1 MRSWR
6 GHAPRLWSSG
16 GGYPDRP
23 GRQCSTVLV
32 ALAILVVTLV
42 VAILLRGRRAALVVL
57 AAGLFAALLALAVGI
72 NGEWPRALDTSVAE
86 WFDAHRT
93 RRRDLDAGSAF
104 NYIGQPLHVLTA
116 AVVCGTPLSVRM
128 RSALPA
134 ALVIGAVGLGVAVE
148 HTLKATIG
156 RSATSGPLVDYL
168 HSYPSGH
175 VTGAAALLGTVAVCI
190 AAGRR
195 RAAKAAL
202 AALVVAGVLIVGLL
216 ALYTGAHTCTDVV
229 GGLLLGGA
237 IVASSAA
244 VLGTSRS
251 WNRLPRSPQ
260 I

>member
-1 MRSWR
+1 M
-6 GHAPRLWSSG
+6 
-16 GGYPDRP
+16 
-23 GRQCSTVLV
+23 LV

-104 NYIGQPLHVLTA
+104 NFIGQPLHVLIA
-116 AVVCGTPLSVRM
+116 AVVCGTPLSIRM

-134 ALVIGAVGLGVAVE
+134 TLVIGAVSLGVVVE

-156 RSATSGPLVDYL
+156 RTATSGPLVDYL

-190 AAGRR
+190 AAGRSQ
-195 RAAKAAL
+195 AAKAAL
-202 AALVVAGVLIVGLL
+202 AALVAAAVLLVALL

-229 GGLLLGGA
+229 GGFLLGGA
-237 IVASSAA
+237 ILALAAA
-244 VLGTSRS
+244 VLATSRS
-251 WNRLPRSPQ
+251 WKRLPRTRQPANSPD
-260 I
+260 